1 MIRFNCD
8 YQEAAHPRI
17 LERLARTG
25 MEQMPGY
32 GEDAMC
38 DAARARIRAL
48 CEAPDADV
56 QFLVG
61 GTQANFT
68 LLAAALRSYQGAL
81 AAETAHIA
89 VHETGAVEAT
99 GHKVLTLPQTDGKIT
114 AAQVDGYCAAH
125 YADEAHEHMV
135 MPRAVYISQATE
147 LGTIYTRAELRAL
160 RKVCDKWKLYLYID
174 GARLGYAMAAEGC
187 DVDLPFLART
197 ADAFYIG
204 GTKQGALF
212 GEAMVL
218 LNDDLKRDF
227 RYVIKQK
234 GGMLAKGWLLGVQFD
249 ELLRDELYFSLS
261 AHAVRLAMKLKGAL
275 TEMGAAFLVDS
286 PTNQQFPILP
296 DAALAELGRNFSYSY
311 QCRVDESR
319 SAVRLCT
326 SWATREADLDALIAE
341 LRRLLRK

>member
-17 LERLARTG
+17 LERLLRTN
-25 MEQMPGY
+25 MDQTPGY
-32 GEDAMC
+32 GEDAIC
-38 DAARARIRAL
+38 DAARDRIREL
-48 CEAPDADV
+48 CGAPNADV

-68 LLAAALRSYQGAL
+68 MLAAALRSYQGVV

-99 GHKVLTLPQTDGKIT
+99 GHKVITLPQREGKIT
-114 AAQVDGYCAAH
+114 AAQVDEYCALHHSDA
-125 YADEAHEHMV
+125 AHEHMV
-135 MPRAVYISQATE
+135 MPKAVYLSQATE
-147 LGTIYTRAELRAL
+147 LGTIYSRAELDAMRAA
-160 RKVCDKWKLYLYID
+160 CDKWKLYLYID

-187 DVDLPFLART
+187 DVDFRYLASV

-212 GEAMVL
+212 GEAMVI
-218 LNDDLKRDF
+218 LNDELKRDF
-227 RYVIKQK
+227 RYIIKQK
-234 GGMLAKGWLLGVQFD
+234 GGMLAKGWLLGMQFD
-249 ELLRDELYFSLS
+249 ELLRDDLYMELSRR
-261 AHAVRLAMKLKGAL
+261 AVGLAMKLRRAL
-275 TEMGAAFLVDS
+275 TERNVTFLVDS

-296 DAALAELGRNFSYSY
+296 DAAIAKLGERFSYSY
-311 QCRVDESR
+311 QQRMDAEN

-326 SWATREADLDALIAE
+326 SWATREEDVDALIETIGACIDG
-341 LRRLLRK
+341 